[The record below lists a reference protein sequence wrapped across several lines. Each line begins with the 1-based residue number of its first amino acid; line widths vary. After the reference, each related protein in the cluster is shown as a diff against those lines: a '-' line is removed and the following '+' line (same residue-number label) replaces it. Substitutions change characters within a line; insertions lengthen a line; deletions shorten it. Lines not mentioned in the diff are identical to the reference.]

1 MNRITTPLISA
12 LIALVAGLYS
22 LQAMKNG
29 LLAENFD
36 WYRLMSVNLF
46 TSCNY
51 YFCESI
57 LIPFLAY
64 VLNLNRSFAV
74 FTLFNFALSYCL
86 ILATSFTA
94 LNYLGKSGGLVLM
107 VYVLISIHL
116 NLFFSSPNFPDLSF
130 IFLFLI
136 GYLLFPKNKTLA
148 LILFIASF
156 TAHPTLAIVVFLF
169 IWLYIVTI
177 KDDDQSRELLI
188 AIPAVSIA
196 GYMVCQFYLAM
207 FQLEHNESRLSYLID
222 NFQNI
227 LNSSALLSSP
237 IHKTIPILG
246 CLYIIIIFIWQKN
259 FQLLAWLFVALCLGL
274 LLQYVSLDEI
284 RIFRTFFITTS
295 SVLLIDALYSKKEFK
310 LPKIS
315 FK

>member
-1 MNRITTPLISA
+1 MNRIITILISA
-12 LIALVAGLYS
+12 LITLIAGLYS

-29 LLAENFD
+29 LQAENFD

-57 LIPFLAY
+57 LIPFAANI
-64 VLNLNRSFAV
+64 LNLNRSFAE
-74 FTLFNFALSYCL
+74 FTSFNFLISYCL

-94 LNYLGKSGGLVLM
+94 MNYLGKLCGLVLM

-136 GYLLFPKNKTLA
+136 GYLLFPKNKSLA

-156 TAHPTLAIVVFLF
+156 TAHPTLAITVFLF
-169 IWLYIVTI
+169 IWLYIVTT

-188 AIPAVSIA
+188 VIPKALLA
-196 GYMVCQFYLAM
+196 GFLICKFYLAM
-207 FQLEHNESRLSYLID
+207 FQLEHSESRLSYLVD

-227 LNSSALLSSP
+227 VNTSALLTTP
-237 IHKTIPILG
+237 IYNTISLSG
-246 CLYIIIIFIWQKN
+246 CIYIIAIFIWQKN
-259 FQLLAWLFVALCLGL
+259 YHLLTWLLTALCFGL
-274 LLQYVSLDEI
+274 ILQYISLDEI
-284 RIFRTFFITTS
+284 RIFRTFFTATS
-295 SVLLIDALYSKKEFK
+295 SILLIDALYSKKELKLSQILFK
-310 LPKIS
+310 
-315 FK
+315 

>member
-1 MNRITTPLISA
+1 MNRITTTLISA
-12 LIALVAGLYS
+12 LIALVVGLYS

-57 LIPFLAY
+57 LIPFLAN

-74 FTLFNFALSYCL
+74 FTSFNFVLSYCL

-94 LNYLGKSGGLVLM
+94 LNCLGKSGGLVLM

-136 GYLLFPKNKTLA
+136 GYLQFRKNKTLA

-156 TAHPTLAIVVFLF
+156 TAHPTLAITVFLF
-169 IWLYIVTI
+169 IWLYILITR
-177 KDDDQSRELLI
+177 DDNQSRELLI

-196 GYMVCQFYLAM
+196 GFVMCKFYLAM

-227 LNSSALLSSP
+227 LNSSALLTAP

-246 CLYIIIIFIWQKN
+246 CLCIITIFIWQKN

-274 LLQYVSLDEI
+274 LLQYISLDEI

-295 SVLLIDALYSKKEFK
+295 SVLLIDALYSKK
-310 LPKIS
+310 
-315 FK
+315 

>member
-1 MNRITTPLISA
+1 MNRIITILISA
-12 LIALVAGLYS
+12 LITLIAGLYS

-29 LLAENFD
+29 LQAENFD

-57 LIPFLAY
+57 LIPFAANI
-64 VLNLNRSFAV
+64 LNLNRSFAE
-74 FTLFNFALSYCL
+74 FTSFNFVISYCL

-94 LNYLGKSGGLVLM
+94 MNYLGKLGGLILM
-107 VYVLISIHL
+107 VYILISIHL

-136 GYLLFPKNKTLA
+136 GYLLFPKNKSLA

-156 TAHPTLAIVVFLF
+156 TAHPTLAITVFLF
-169 IWLYIVTI
+169 AWLYILTT
-177 KDDDQSRELLI
+177 KDDAQSRAFLIVIPKALL
-188 AIPAVSIA
+188 A
-196 GYMVCQFYLAM
+196 GFLICKFYLAM
-207 FQLEHNESRLSYLID
+207 FQLEHSESRLSYLVD

-227 LNSSALLSSP
+227 LNTSSLLTTP
-237 IHKTIPILG
+237 IYNTIPISG
-246 CLYIIIIFIWQKN
+246 CIYIIAVFTWQKN
-259 FQLLAWLFVALCLGL
+259 FQLLIWLFAALCLGL
-274 LLQYVSLDEI
+274 LLQYISLDEI
-284 RIFRTFFITTS
+284 RIFRTFFVTTS

-310 LPKIS
+310 LSKIS
-315 FK
+315 LK